1 MKLLAFTDVFYK
13 FMLTDRCDA
22 GNDCSVNATCTN
34 DTTANNGYPW
44 KLLAFTD
51 VFYKFMLTD
60 RCDAGNDCSVN
71 ATCTN
76 DATANNGY
84 P

>member
-34 DTTANNGYPW
+34 DGTANNGYP
-44 KLLAFTD
+44 
-51 VFYKFMLTD
+51 
-60 RCDAGNDCSVN
+60 
-71 ATCTN
+71 
-76 DATANNGY
+76 
-84 P
+84 